1 MVEDDGPIL
10 PVWIKLI
17 GGCSCLVLS
26 VIAALIARLR
36 FFETHPDALSY
47 ANIAGGGV
55 ILAVAFSHLIPEV
68 QEGFSELDTNGY
80 PLGFA
85 IVIVGYV
92 LILLLEKVIFHHG
105 HAHGE
110 LKVNTKKDNHQEKS
124 KLLFE
129 EEDDVDIETQK
140 RNTIITPLAL
150 TIALSIHSLFEGI
163 VFGVQKNHSST
174 LNVMIA
180 IISHKPLET
189 LFVAIVMVKEKVSLL
204 VYVLLIIAVAIS
216 TPIGI
221 GIGVVVQNSEA
232 PALLFAVF
240 TALAAGSFIYIST
253 TEIIAEEFQASR
265 KAPVRWAKFFFFLL
279 GVGIIL
285 ILKIWLQDTH
295 SHGDHDDHDH
305 DHDNDTDDHF

>member
-1 MVEDDGPIL
+1 MPM
-10 PVWIKLI
+10 
-17 GGCSCLVLS
+17 
-26 VIAALIARLR
+26 
-36 FFETHPDALSY
+36 
-47 ANIAGGGV
+47 AGGGV

-68 QEGFSELDTNGY
+68 QEGFSELDTQGY
-80 PLGFA
+80 PIGFA
-85 IVIVGYV
+85 LVIVGYV
-92 LILLLEKVIFHHG
+92 LILLLEKVVFHHG
-105 HAHGE
+105 HAHGD
-110 LKVNTKKDNHQEKS
+110 LKVNSNKDHQEKS
-124 KLLFE
+124 KLLE

-140 RNTIITPLAL
+140 KNTIITPLAL

-163 VFGVQKNHSST
+163 VFGIQKNHSST

-189 LFVAIVMVKEKVSLL
+189 LFVAIVMVKEKVSNL
-204 VYVLLIIAVAIS
+204 VYILLIIAVGVS

-240 TALAAGSFIYIST
+240 TALAAGSFIYIAT

-265 KAPVRWAKFFFFLL
+265 KAPVRWTKFFFFLL
-279 GVGIIL
+279 GVGVIL
-285 ILKIWLQDTH
+285 ILKIWLEDPH

-305 DHDNDTDDHF
+305 DHDNETDHF